1 MNSLLAVLDY
11 GLDGGVV
18 WDIALKEIRVRHE
31 RVQKG
36 FTGAE
41 FGRGVTPNI
50 STRGEFPRRVRIN
63 CMVQNAFVP
72 RIKNRQR

>member
-1 MNSLLAVLDY
+1 VNSLLAVLDY

-18 WDIALKEIRVRHE
+18 WDIALKEIRLRHE

-36 FTGAE
+36 FNGARAE

-50 STRGEFPRRVRIN
+50 STRGELG
-63 CMVQNAFVP
+63 
-72 RIKNRQR
+72 